1 MALIKFEI
9 KKEHLIL
16 IKHLDWQIIHGSNK
30 ISSLF
35 EEGAET
41 PFGGINLVEDIGLMI
56 YGKPEGDFDPLNSYG
71 PEYSD
76 EQKEFIEEIW
86 SEIPLALEI
95 CCFLQK
101 FEVGKYA
108 RKWNLKNWWKLD

>member
-16 IKHLDWQIIHGSNK
+16 IKFLDWRIIDNNQIGSV
-30 ISSLF
+30 I

-41 PFGGINLVEDIGLMI
+41 PFGGIDLIEDIGIMI
-56 YGKPEGDFDPLNSYG
+56 YGKPQIDFDPLS
-71 PEYSD
+71 PAPVKYSE
-76 EQKEFIEEIW
+76 EQEEFIKNIWEELPI
-86 SEIPLALEI
+86 ALEI

-101 FEVGKYA
+101 FEVGKYT
-108 RKWNLKNWWKLD
+108 RKWNLKNWKKI